1 MRVHSLVLATCV
13 FAVFGT
19 SAVSAQSLTVQ
30 RKEISPYAA
39 REIVAACAAM
49 AEEENLSVAVAV
61 VDPHGTLL
69 AFQAM
74 DGANETASTTAQLKA
89 KTAARWRRST
99 DDIFER
105 VNNHVNRAPEWMGG
119 FPQGGGFPIT
129 VDGLVIGAAGGGGG
143 GGDGSL
149 DDRCTLHGIR
159 TVFGADVEVG
169 LVDIER

>member
-1 MRVHSLVLATCV
+1 MRVHNLALATCV
-13 FAVFGT
+13 FAVVGT

-30 RKEISPYAA
+30 RTEISPYAA
-39 REIVAACAAM
+39 KEIVAACIAL
-49 AEEENLSVAVAV
+49 AEEENWTIAIAV
-61 VDPHGTLL
+61 VNPHGSLL

-74 DGANETASTTAQLKA
+74 EGAGETTITTAQLKA
-89 KTAARWRRST
+89 KSAARWRRST
-99 DDIFER
+99 DDLFER
-105 VNNHVNRAPEWMGG
+105 VNAHVNRAPEWMGG

-159 TVFGADVEVG
+159 TVFGPDVEVG

>member
-1 MRVHSLVLATCV
+1 MRVQKLAIATCV
-13 FAVFGT
+13 FVVAGV
-19 SAVSAQSLTVQ
+19 SAASAQSLTRQ
-30 RKEISPYAA
+30 RTEISHYAA
-39 REIVAACAAM
+39 KEIVAACAAL
-49 AEEENLSVAVAV
+49 AEEENLAVAIAV
-61 VDPHGTLL
+61 VDPHGSLL

-74 DGANETASTTAQLKA
+74 EGATETAITTAQLKA
-89 KTAARWRRST
+89 KSAARWRRST
-99 DDIFER
+99 DDLFER

-159 TVFGADVEVG
+159 TVFGQDVEVG

>member
-1 MRVHSLVLATCV
+1 MRVHKLALAGCAL
-13 FAVFGT
+13 AVVG
-19 SAVSAQSLTVQ
+19 AGAAMAQSLTVQ
-30 RKEISPYAA
+30 RTEISPYAA
-39 REIVAACAAM
+39 KQIVEACADL
-49 AEEENLSVAVAV
+49 AEQESLSVAIAV
-61 VDPHGTLL
+61 VDPHGSLL

-74 DGANETASTTAQLKA
+74 DGANETAITTAQLKA

-99 DDIFER
+99 DDLFER

-129 VDGLVIGAAGGGGG
+129 VDGVVIGAAGGGGG
-143 GGDGSL
+143 GGDGSA

-159 TVFGADVEVG
+159 SVFGQDVDVG

>member
-1 MRVHSLVLATCV
+1 MQVHKLAIATCV
-13 FAVFGT
+13 FVGAGI
-19 SAVSAQSLTVQ
+19 SAASAQSLTTQ
-30 RKEISPYAA
+30 RTEISTYAA
-39 REIVAACAAM
+39 KEIVAACVAM
-49 AEEENLSVAVAV
+49 AEEEEWSVAIAV
-61 VDPHGTLL
+61 VDPHGSLL

-74 DGANETASTTAQLKA
+74 EGATETAITTAQRKA

-99 DDIFER
+99 DDLFER

-129 VDGLVIGAAGGGGG
+129 VDGEVIGAAGGGGG

-149 DDRCTLHGIR
+149 DDKCTLHGIR
-159 TVFGADVEVG
+159 TVFGPNVDVG

>member
-1 MRVHSLVLATCV
+1 MRVHNLVFATCV
-13 FAVFGT
+13 LAIAGAT
-19 SAVSAQSLTVQ
+19 GVSSQSLTVQ
-30 RKEISPYAA
+30 RTEISPYAA
-39 REIVAACAAM
+39 REIVAACAAL
-49 AEEENLSVAVAV
+49 AEEENMAVAIAV

-74 DGANETASTTAQLKA
+74 EGVNETASTTAQLKA

-105 VNNHVNRAPEWMGG
+105 VNNHVNRAAEWMGG

-159 TVFGADVEVG
+159 MVFGQNVDVG